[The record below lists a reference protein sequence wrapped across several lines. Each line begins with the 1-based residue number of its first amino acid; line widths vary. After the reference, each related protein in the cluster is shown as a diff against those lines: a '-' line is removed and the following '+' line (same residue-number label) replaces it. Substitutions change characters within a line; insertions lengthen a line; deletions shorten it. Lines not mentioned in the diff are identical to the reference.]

1 MTNIYLSR
9 LSKFLRSTT
18 SRLAMTYLLIIMF
31 MSLGFSVVFYNAS
44 VRQLRRQV
52 PPPSY
57 YVRTNVLADDF
68 GNLRQ
73 NVDDFLHAR
82 AEEGRQVLLTRLVW
96 LNLFALSAGGV
107 VSYLLARKTLQP
119 IEDSIESQNRF
130 VSDASHELRTPITA
144 LQTTNEVALRKPKL
158 SLAEA
163 KELISYNAQEAAKLK
178 LLSDGLLGLLKQDGK
193 SPAVAPVALQDV
205 VTESINQVLV
215 VAQKKAIKIEDEI
228 PKLRV
233 LGNKQALAQVVTIL
247 LDNAV
252 KYSREKDSV
261 YLHAEER
268 GKYVYLDVRDEGI
281 GIKASDIPHIFER
294 FYRSDSSRSKE
305 GNEGY
310 GLGLAIAQK
319 IVDHY
324 HCKLMVNSIVGKGS
338 TFTLKMPLAPSS

>member
-1 MTNIYLSR
+1 MTSIYLSR
-9 LSKFLRSTT
+9 LAKFLRSTT
-18 SRLAMTYLLIIMF
+18 SRLAMTYLLIIML

-57 YVRTNVLADDF
+57 YYRSSILPDDF
-68 GNLRQ
+68 GNITQ
-73 NVDDFLHAR
+73 NVEEFFR
-82 AEEGRQVLLTRLVW
+82 ERTEEGRQVLLVRLVW
-96 LNLFALSAGGV
+96 LNLLALSVGGV

-144 LQTTNEVALRKPKL
+144 LQTTNEVALRKSKL
-158 SLAEA
+158 NLAEA

-193 SPAVAPVALQDV
+193 SPAVAPVSLQDV
-205 VTESINQVLV
+205 VTESINQVVQL
-215 VAQKKAIKIEDEI
+215 AQKRGVKLDDEI
-228 PKLRV
+228 PKLKI
-233 LGNKQALAQVVTIL
+233 LGNKQVFSQVVTIL
-247 LDNAV
+247 LDNAI
-252 KYSREKDSV
+252 KYSHEKGTV

-294 FYRSDSSRSKE
+294 FYRADSSRSKE
-305 GNEGY
+305 DHTGY
-310 GLGLAIAQK
+310 GLGLAIAQRIVERYHSK
-319 IVDHY
+319 IIV
-324 HCKLMVNSIVGKGS
+324 KSILNQGS
-338 TFTLKMPLAPSS
+338 SFTLRIPLANDN